1 MDDWQQQR
9 ECEERY
15 YTEPVIFTWTQHD
28 IDRHNELRRE
38 LKRMIEE
45 SKNVRT
51 SKNQC

>member
-1 MDDWQQQR
+1 MDEWQQQR
-9 ECEERY
+9 ECEERRY

-45 SKNVRT
+45 SKKCQT
-51 SKNQC
+51 F